1 MGNFLFGEII
11 MKFTNL
17 FFYSNHFERDNNKL
31 DLIDLMAKAGITHQ
45 ESSGIYS
52 MMSLGVILE
61 KQITQKIEQE
71 MDNLGFNQVRLSLL
85 QDGSLWQTTGRMD
98 SYGEELF
105 KVRNRKSKTFCL
117 AATAEESIT
126 SLYKSYFNRLN
137 ANMNVYQ
144 IGNKY
149 RDEMRARSGLCR
161 GKEFVMKDGYSF
173 SSSEEQLKET
183 YASVKQAYLRVFKH
197 FGLDV
202 HTIVSDNGEMGGSY
216 SEEFVVKSELSDAD
230 DGLLELGHI
239 FQLGTKYS
247 EAFDLKDDKGQY
259 IHMAC
264 YGIGVSRLLMLLLSK
279 QRDKM
284 GFYGTENFRTF
295 DYIITAIDYEKNEEV
310 KSQATSLY
318 ETLINKGF
326 KVLLDDRKGSAGKK
340 MSDAELIGCRYR
352 IVVSKQNLELSQF
365 EILNRETMEFSFV
378 SNQYFNS

>member
-1 MGNFLFGEII
+1 

-45 ESSGIYS
+45 ESAGIYS
-52 MMSLGVILE
+52 MMSLGLMLE

-71 MDNLGFNQVRLSLL
+71 MDNLGFSQVKLSLL
-85 QDGSLWQTTGRMD
+85 QDGSLWETTGRMQ

-126 SLYKSYFNRLN
+126 SLYKSYYNRLN

-149 RDEMRARSGLCR
+149 RDEMRARGGLCR

-173 SSSEEQLKET
+173 SSNEDNLKQVYSE
-183 YASVKQAYLRVFKH
+183 VKQAYLRIFKH

-202 HTIVSDNGEMGGSY
+202 KTIVSDNGEMGGSY
-216 SEEFVVKSELSDAD
+216 SEEFVVQSELSDNE
-230 DGLLELGHI
+230 DGYLELGHI

-247 EAFDLKDDKGQY
+247 EAFDLKDDKGQFV
-259 IHMAC
+259 HMAC

-279 QRDKM
+279 QRDQF

-295 DYIITAIDYEKNEEV
+295 DYVITAIDYEKNDNI
-310 KSQATSLY
+310 KNQANDIY
-318 ETLINKGF
+318 QYLISKGF

-340 MSDAELIGCRYR
+340 MSDSELIACRYR
-352 IVVSKQNLELSQF
+352 IVVSKQNFEASQV
-365 EILNRETMEFSFV
+365 EILERKTMKSSYISV
-378 SNQYFNS
+378 NSLKNMV

>member
-1 MGNFLFGEII
+1 

-45 ESSGIYS
+45 ESAGVYS
-52 MMSLGVILE
+52 MMSLGLMLE

-71 MDNLGFNQVRLSLL
+71 MDNLGFSQVKLSLL
-85 QDGSLWQTTGRMD
+85 QDGSLWETTGRMQ

-126 SLYKSYFNRLN
+126 SLYKSYYNRLN

-149 RDEMRARSGLCR
+149 RDEMRARGGLCR

-173 SSSEEQLKET
+173 SSNEENLKQV
-183 YASVKQAYLRVFKH
+183 YSDVKEAYLRIFKH

-202 HTIVSDNGEMGGSY
+202 QTIISDNGEMGGSY
-216 SEEFVVKSELSDAD
+216 SEEFVVKSELSDNE
-230 DGLLELGHI
+230 DGYLELGHI
-239 FQLGTKYS
+239 FQLGSKYS
-247 EAFDLKDDKGQY
+247 EAFDLKDDKGQFV
-259 IHMAC
+259 HMAC

-279 QRDKM
+279 QRDKQ

-295 DYIITAIDYEKNEEV
+295 DYVITAIDYEKNDNIKNQSNEIY
-310 KSQATSLY
+310 QHLTS
-318 ETLINKGF
+318 KGF

-340 MSDAELIGCRYR
+340 MSDSELFACCYR
-352 IVVSKQNLELSQF
+352 IVVSKQNFEASQV
-365 EILNRETMEFSFV
+365 EILERKTMKSSYISFNELKNMV
-378 SNQYFNS
+378 

>member
-1 MGNFLFGEII
+1 

-45 ESSGIYS
+45 ESAGIYS
-52 MMSLGVILE
+52 MMSLGLMLE

-71 MDNLGFNQVRLSLL
+71 MDNLGFSQVKLSLL
-85 QDGSLWQTTGRMD
+85 QDGSLWETTGRMQ

-126 SLYKSYFNRLN
+126 SLYKSYYNRLN

-149 RDEMRARSGLCR
+149 RDEMRARGGLCR

-173 SSSEEQLKET
+173 SSNEENLKQVYSE
-183 YASVKQAYLRVFKH
+183 VKQAYLRIFKH

-202 HTIVSDNGEMGGSY
+202 KTIVSDNGEMGGSY
-216 SEEFVVKSELSDAD
+216 SEEFVVQSELSDNE
-230 DGLLELGHI
+230 DGYLELGHI

-247 EAFDLKDDKGQY
+247 EAFDLKDDKGQFV
-259 IHMAC
+259 HMAC

-279 QRDKM
+279 QRDQF
-284 GFYGTENFRTF
+284 GFYGTENFRAF
-295 DYIITAIDYEKNEEV
+295 DYVITAIDYEKNDNI
-310 KSQATSLY
+310 KNQANDIY
-318 ETLINKGF
+318 QYLISKGF

-340 MSDAELIGCRYR
+340 MSDSELIACRHR
-352 IVVSKQNLELSQF
+352 IVVSKQNFEASQV
-365 EILNRETMEFSFV
+365 EILERKTMKSSYISV
-378 SNQYFNS
+378 NSLKNMV

>member
-1 MGNFLFGEII
+1 

-45 ESSGIYS
+45 ESAGVYS
-52 MMSLGVILE
+52 MMSLGLMLE

-71 MDNLGFNQVRLSLL
+71 MDNLGFSQVKLSLL
-85 QDGSLWQTTGRMD
+85 QDGSLWETTGRMQ

-126 SLYKSYFNRLN
+126 SLYKSYYNRLN

-149 RDEMRARSGLCR
+149 RDEMRARGGLCR

-173 SSSEEQLKET
+173 SSNEENLKQV
-183 YASVKQAYLRVFKH
+183 YSDVKEAYLRIFKH

-202 HTIVSDNGEMGGSY
+202 QTIISDNGEMGGSY
-216 SEEFVVKSELSDAD
+216 SEEFVVKSELSDNE
-230 DGLLELGHI
+230 DGYLELGHI
-239 FQLGTKYS
+239 FQLGSKYS
-247 EAFDLKDDKGQY
+247 EAFDLKDDKGQFV
-259 IHMAC
+259 HMAC

-279 QRDKM
+279 QRDKQ

-295 DYIITAIDYEKNEEV
+295 DYVITAIDYEKNDNIKNQSNEIY
-310 KSQATSLY
+310 QHLTS
-318 ETLINKGF
+318 KGF

-340 MSDAELIGCRYR
+340 MSDSELLACCYR
-352 IVVSKQNLELSQF
+352 IVVSKQNFEASQV
-365 EILNRETMEFSFV
+365 EILERKTMKSSYISFNELKNMV
-378 SNQYFNS
+378 